1 MDETGQANWMGS
13 ALDAAIEDAL
23 RTAPLEATPPGLYP
37 AVMRRI
43 DASSQPA
50 PLKKPQ
56 VIQPQP
62 QPFVKGSFRVSWLDL
77 ALSLFGAGMLFLTGV
92 MWNWLP
98 APLASYFRMQL
109 LYSGQV
115 LVYRNTS
122 LLVWCSVA
130 LAALIVGLL
139 AGLWSCLRLGI
150 CQRKST

>member
-23 RTAPLEATPPGLYP
+23 RTAPLEATPPGLYQ

-43 DASSQPA
+43 DASSRSVPMQ
-50 PLKKPQ
+50 KPRVNRLQ
-56 VIQPQP
+56 S
-62 QPFVKGSFRVSWLDL
+62 QPFVKGAFRVSWLDL
-77 ALSLFGAGMLFLTGV
+77 ALSLFGAGMLVLTGV
-92 MWNWLP
+92 MWSWLP
-98 APLASYFRMQL
+98 APLAAYFRMQL

-130 LAALIVGLL
+130 LAALIVG
-139 AGLWSCLRLGI
+139 
-150 CQRKST
+150 